1 MYKYETII
9 YWSDEDGEAS
19 IVFNDELDDLN
30 GTELL
35 DLAEDCIAVFDGIQ
49 KEGWRKTGAKQKSFP
64 ATG

>member
-1 MYKYETII
+1 MVKIGCI

-49 KEGWRKTGAKQKSFP
+49 KEGWRNTGAKQ
-64 ATG
+64 